1 MSMADVPEGVSGR
14 QLLAAFFAVVV
25 LCAVFFSLGFLLGH
39 QGRSAESGL
48 ATEQVPAT
56 SSDAPP
62 AVNPRDQQAPSDA
75 SAAAAASAA
84 TPAAGSTGQGKAADA
99 PSASSS
105 PAESSSAESPA
116 PAASPRQQPA
126 IGQVTRPA
134 SARPVAVQTPAG
146 VPPEKLPPGSLVQVA
161 ALGNEQDANNLM
173 TVLQSRGYPALI
185 LTPQQAHANDS
196 LFRVAAGPYKTRA
209 ETEKA
214 RNKLSADGFKPFIR
228 P

>member
-1 MSMADVPEGVSGR
+1 MADVPEGVSGR

-62 AVNPRDQQAPSDA
+62 AVNPGDQQAPSDA
-75 SAAAAASAA
+75 SVAPAASAA
-84 TPAAGSTGQGKAADA
+84 TPAAGSTGQGRVADA
-99 PSASSS
+99 PSTSSS
-105 PAESSSAESPA
+105 PAESSTAESPA
-116 PAASPRQQPA
+116 PVADPRRQAATGKVTRAASAQ
-126 IGQVTRPA
+126 
-134 SARPVAVQTPAG
+134 PVALQTPA

-161 ALGNEQDANNLM
+161 ALGNQQDASNLV